1 MMAYSAILIQIT
13 AAVMV
18 TLVCV
23 LLILYVFDVNL
34 VKSDK
39 ELPYFKRFEKHVAVP
54 IDGVLPFS
62 YQELRIDAHNKNSDW
77 YMYMPKSSNIKGGA
91 QYSYSFWM
99 NKNKLVGVKDKV
111 ILLRGLKNVHNT
123 VTLGEPRAYP
133 SKDTL
138 TMDGTHYVAQV
149 QKEVA
154 TKSPMIKFGANE
166 DEIIVQF
173 NTVGNRHNEFK
184 ITSDIL
190 NVMGTNNWVMYTFTF
205 EDFIAPYGFENG
217 VVAKFFINDKEV
229 FNKKFKYDA
238 LAINDGPLFVFP
250 YHPNE
255 KPEDRNKMVGSI
267 ADLKYYNYAL
277 TAEEIRDIKKKG
289 FNKQMY
295 IPPHLRK
302 ELMKKK
308 YYQLSVYN
316 QIDQL

>member
-1 MMAYSAILIQIT
+1 MAYTMILLQLAAAITVI
-13 AAVMV
+13 
-18 TLVCV
+18 LVCV

-34 VKSDK
+34 IKSDK

-62 YQELRIDAHNKNSDW
+62 YQELRIDAHNRSSDW
-77 YMYMPKSSNIKGGA
+77 YMYLPRSSNIKGGA

-111 ILLRGLKNVHNT
+111 ILLRGLKNVQNT
-123 VTLGEPRAYP
+123 VTLGEPRPYP
-133 SKDTL
+133 SKDTI
-138 TMDGTHYVAQV
+138 TMDRIHYVAKV
-149 QKEVA
+149 QREVA
-154 TKSPMIKFGANE
+154 TKSPLIKFGANE
-166 DEIIVQF
+166 DEIVVQF
-173 NTVGNRHNEFK
+173 NTLKNRHNEFK

-190 NVMGTNNWVMYTFTF
+190 NALGTNNWVMYTFTF
-205 EDFIAPYGFENG
+205 EDYVAPYGFENG

-229 FNKKFKYDA
+229 FNRKFKYDA

-250 YHPNE
+250 YRQDERPDE
-255 KPEDRNKMVGSI
+255 RNKFVGSL

-277 TAEEIRDIKKKG
+277 TAEEIRAITNKG
-289 FNKQMY
+289 FSKEMY

-308 YYQLSVYN
+308 YYDLSVYN
-316 QIDQL
+316 QINQL